1 MQLALEERLSPEEIP
16 AEGERGQRIIGAAQS
31 IIWDGQEIF
40 KHVLAPD
47 VDDDEPRVTLRMWHI
62 WRDGFKE
69 AMRDSSLTEE
79 CKKVARKAA
88 TLMHAIEEGMTF

>member
-1 MQLALEERLSPEEIP
+1 MQLALEERLLPDEIP
-16 AEGERGQRIIGAAQS
+16 VEGERGQWIIGAAQF

-62 WRDGFKE
+62 
-69 AMRDSSLTEE
+69 
-79 CKKVARKAA
+79 
-88 TLMHAIEEGMTF
+88 